1 MINLNEWN
9 PLRIPV
15 RLVDGQWEFLYGG
28 GLPIRNGAVGDL
40 VVDSGAVQDKTFL
53 AQLQRASKHKVL
65 EPFTDLLVALTVR
78 PEPVLAPQLL
88 NCLLPIK
95 SPELQFG
102 EAYFHTRRP
111 DGTRFIR
118 IWVVEPSDR
127 QRHLNP
133 DETGGVWL
141 HLKGLEATGVSTST
155 IRLPEPVSTK
165 PAESLNHAFTLLS
178 EKFEPWRLSHTGNI
192 YDRVLYREAN
202 GKWYPLNVLR
212 NAREAQEE
220 HQLIREH
227 WARIA
232 LQLNLKLEP

>member
-1 MINLNEWN
+1 MINPNERK

-15 RLVDGQWEFLYGG
+15 KLVDGQWEFLYGG

-53 AQLQRASKHKVL
+53 AQLQRASKHKIL
-65 EPFTDLLVALTVR
+65 APFTDLLVALTVR
-78 PEPVLAPQLL
+78 PEPTLAPDLL
-88 NCLLPIK
+88 KCLLPI
-95 SPELQFG
+95 STPELQFG
-102 EAYFHTRRP
+102 DAYFHTRRP
-111 DGTRFIR
+111 GGTRFIR
-118 IWVVEPSDR
+118 IRVAEATDR
-127 QRHLNP
+127 QRHMNP

-141 HLKGLEATGVSTST
+141 HLKGLEVMGVSTST
-155 IRLPEPVSTK
+155 IELPDPLAKK

-192 YDRVLYREAN
+192 YDRVLYRETN

-212 NAREAQEE
+212 NAGEAQEE
-220 HQLIREH
+220 HQLIREN

-232 LQLNLKLEP
+232 LQLNLKLES